1 MTLPASGPISM
12 SMVNTELG
20 RTYNTANTSL
30 SASSSGGYATI
41 NLSNAASDR
50 PDGASP
56 HALSEWYSYDHNAT
70 VSFGS
75 WSSNSSWTLDGTAGG
90 ADQFTTAQIGVTGGE
105 GTNIDIYYTTT
116 SGTVRGGLYVAMS
129 LSATPPNSAATA
141 SVSNTTGGF
150 APSFPIT
157 GNQTLYLKF
166 KYDVNN
172 SLDEDTT
179 RNVKVRQGTTDSPN
193 WPMTVSTLAP

>member
-1 MTLPASGPISM
+1 MTLPASGQISLNDIN
-12 SMVNTELG
+12 VETG
-20 RTYNTANTSL
+20 RTGTTANTSL
-30 SASSSGGYATI
+30 TNMSNGTTITI
-41 NLSNAASDR
+41 NTANAASDR
-50 PDGASP
+50 PDGSAP
-56 HALSEWYSYDHNAT
+56 HAMSEFYSYNHNAA
-70 VSFGS
+70 VSFGT
-75 WSSNSSWTLDGTAGG
+75 WSSNSSWTLDGNAGG
-90 ADQFTTAQIGVTGGE
+90 ADQFTTAQIGVTGGD